1 MLIHRRRKV
10 ATTRNQRRVTSS
22 TVQLW
27 HAKAVS
33 GKASRQGKGAV
44 THSLHC
50 PKSKPNLKFPWYVM
64 KCSGYCYFVKKIKCS
79 GKHGNAWNIPRSTM
93 HVFPATFHVISR
105 KIDFPRDSVQDPNL
119 KVLIFDWKGKIFI
132 ICWKEVTACFW
143 RKGKGL
149 EGNVAKSRWRW
160 YML

>member
-33 GKASRQGKGAV
+33 EKPVGKGRGAV

-50 PKSKPNLKFPWYVM
+50 QKSKPNLKFPWYVM

-105 KIDFPRDSVQDPNL
+105 KIDFLRESVQDPNL

-143 RKGKGL
+143 RRGKGL